1 MIRLL
6 ATLIL
11 GISLFSINASKHAL
25 ADGSRSIWVNDMDH
39 VVGDVKQGFIQNRIT
54 TQAAADNL
62 INGFKAMKVD
72 GIRIPIFAEGLNPN
86 KTMFDYFY
94 DEAVAAGFAIY
105 ANPAQH
111 SGAARIACG
120 VLNEERCDT
129 LGDNERSQILIDRIK
144 DFASEYKCD
153 WIGPFNEDGAPGAD
167 WTSNQ
172 MNDIFSSLEGQIN
185 GADLIGPDVWGI
197 PASIRVMRETSIG
210 KNIEVAGT
218 HNLGFNHSDWPEFIA
233 LAEDNNLPVWD
244 TEVNDNDK
252 FGTGTRLDAALD
264 ADIDGLVLYNSWT
277 MISLTNGS
285 INAAGQN
292 MMSKYLK
299 FRTDRTYYIDNLAN
313 RKRLA
318 TDGESE
324 SPYTTDIGTTGSDV
338 EWKFVDNGNGYYH
351 LERAAGGSISRLR
364 SDNTEFADMQATSSS
379 GAWTYF
385 NISQGPSPGAYYLS
399 LPAGPIS
406 HNRLQVTGEGD
417 IKMVTTASQ
426 GSWTL
431 FTFSEVDG

>member
-1 MIRLL
+1 LVRMC
-6 ATLIL
+6 
-11 GISLFSINASKHAL
+11 
-25 ADGSRSIWVNDMDH
+25 
-39 VVGDVKQGFIQNRIT
+39 GD
-54 TQAAADNL
+54 
-62 INGFKAMKVD
+62 
-72 GIRIPIFAEGLNPN
+72 
-86 KTMFDYFY
+86 
-94 DEAVAAGFAIY
+94 
-105 ANPAQH
+105 
-111 SGAARIACG
+111 
-120 VLNEERCDT
+120 
-129 LGDNERSQILIDRIK
+129 
-144 DFASEYKCD
+144 
-153 WIGPFNEDGAPGAD
+153 
-167 WTSNQ
+167 
-172 MNDIFSSLEGQIN
+172 
-185 GADLIGPDVWGI
+185 
-197 PASIRVMRETSIG
+197 
-210 KNIEVAGT
+210 GT

-385 NISQGPSPGAYYLS
+385 IISQGPSPGAYYLS

-406 HNRLQVTGEGD
+406 HNRLQVTREGD

-431 FTFSEVDG
+431 FTFTEVDG